1 METTAAAGRRSL
13 YEGLVGRPR
22 RNPPSSK
29 IATLDTAPLEVCLAC
44 RGSCV
49 FTSTFTVSLARRRD
63 ELQREL
69 KDCEDGVG
77 TTVQS
82 SVARS
87 ALNGGDTTFL
97 RKELIH
103 ELFDE
108 IKLIDSKLLLARID
122 HELHRTHA
130 SSNEFVRICSVH
142 GYDVTV
148 DRREGISLLEH
159 EHNKHIAQIASIEV
173 IDDILEW

>member
-1 METTAAAGRRSL
+1 ML
-13 YEGLVGRPR
+13 H
-22 RNPPSSK
+22 
-29 IATLDTAPLEVCLAC
+29 
-44 RGSCV
+44 
-49 FTSTFTVSLARRRD
+49 
-63 ELQREL
+63 REL
-69 KDCEDGVG
+69 KDCEVGVG

-87 ALNGGDTTFL
+87 ALNGGDTTFV
-97 RKELIH
+97 RKELIR

-122 HELHRTHA
+122 LELQQTYA
-130 SSNEFVRICSVH
+130 SSNESVRICSVH

-148 DRREGISLLEH
+148 DRREGISLLER
-159 EHNKHIAQIASIEV
+159 EHNKHIGQIASIEV